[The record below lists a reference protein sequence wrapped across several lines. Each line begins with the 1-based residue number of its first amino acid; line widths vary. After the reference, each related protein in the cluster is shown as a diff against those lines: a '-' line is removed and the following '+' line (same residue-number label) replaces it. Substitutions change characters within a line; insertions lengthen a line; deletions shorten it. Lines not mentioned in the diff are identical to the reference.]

1 MIVSIIK
8 GIVIAVAVAFC
19 FALVA
24 LAVLFAIAYI
34 ATAKWQSENGDQYY
48 NDEEDEL

>member
-1 MIVSIIK
+1 M
-8 GIVIAVAVAFC
+8 VAFC
-19 FALVA
+19 FAIVA

-48 NDEEDEL
+48 DEEDEL

>member
-1 MIVSIIK
+1 MIVTILKAI
-8 GIVIAVAVAFC
+8 GLALLVAFC

-34 ATAKWQSENGDQYY
+34 ATAKWQSENGEQYY
-48 NDEEDEL
+48 NDEEE